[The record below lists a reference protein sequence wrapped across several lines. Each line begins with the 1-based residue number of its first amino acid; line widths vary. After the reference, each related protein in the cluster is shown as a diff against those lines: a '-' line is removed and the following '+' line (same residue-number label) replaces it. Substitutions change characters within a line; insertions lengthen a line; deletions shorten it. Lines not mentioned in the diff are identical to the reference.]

1 MSRGAHPELATALG
15 KAILS
20 RRRELAKSQEEVA
33 YESDMSVRQYQR
45 IETGEAVNAL
55 VGNVY
60 AIALALDL
68 RLSELAERA
77 EVKMRRRRT

>member
-1 MSRGAHPELATALG
+1 MSRGAHPDLAAGLG
-15 KAILS
+15 KAILV
-20 RRRELAKSQEEVA
+20 RRRELGKSQEDVA

-60 AIALALDL
+60 AIAIALDL
-68 RLSELAERA
+68 GFSELAERA
-77 EVKMRRRRT
+77 ERRMKRRR